1 MQTIAAR
8 REDERLVSAKETFG
22 RTKRIVNLTGTK
34 RLSVAP
40 QSSATSASA
49 NSPPVIVSEGL
60 TIGYQLHRERKKLTA
75 LRDFTL
81 TVNRGEFVVL
91 VGPSGCGKTTFINA
105 ISGLVQ
111 PWEGT
116 IEVNGRP
123 VTGPGPDRGM
133 VFQDYA
139 LMPWRSVESNIRM
152 PFELQKL
159 GLSKQ
164 EMDERVRR
172 CVELVGLTGFE
183 KSYPYELSGGMKQR
197 VGIARAL
204 VCEPD
209 ILLADEPFAAIDAM
223 TREAMQSELE
233 RIVSKTQQTV
243 VFITHSI
250 DEAITLADRV
260 VVISFRPG
268 RIKEV
273 VDINLP
279 RPRFDRDLKI
289 LPEYGELH
297 DHIWRLVKDEA
308 FQSARGAGR

>member
-1 MQTIAAR
+1 MASKRQST
-8 REDERLVSAKETFG
+8 VSNG
-22 RTKRIVNLTGTK
+22 SRTGVRTMGE
-34 RLSVAP
+34 
-40 QSSATSASA
+40 
-49 NSPPVIVSEGL
+49 PVIVSESL
-60 TIGYQLHRERKKLTA
+60 TIGYELHRERKKLTA
-75 LRDFTL
+75 LRDISL
-81 TVNRGEFVVL
+81 TVNRGEFIVL

-105 ISGLVQ
+105 VSGLVE
-111 PWEGT
+111 PWEGK

-123 VTGPGPDRGM
+123 VTGPGPDRAM

-139 LMPWRSVESNIRM
+139 LMPWRTVESNVRM
-152 PFELQKL
+152 PFELQDL
-159 GLSKQ
+159 GLSKF
-164 EMDERVRR
+164 EMDKRVDHFLD
-172 CVELVGLTGFE
+172 LVGLDGFRR
-183 KSYPYELSGGMKQR
+183 SYPYELSGGMKQR

-233 RIVSKTQQTV
+233 RIVSKTGQTV

-268 RIKEV
+268 RIKEI
-273 VDINLP
+273 VDIDLP
-279 RPRFDRDLKI
+279 RPRFDRDLKT
-289 LPEYGELH
+289 LPEYGKLY

-308 FQSARGAGR
+308 FQAARGENR

>member
-1 MQTIAAR
+1 MSTDRLGAAAISR
-8 REDERLVSAKETFG
+8 PPP
-22 RTKRIVNLTGTK
+22 
-34 RLSVAP
+34 AP
-40 QSSATSASA
+40 AIGE
-49 NSPPVIVSEGL
+49 PIIVSKDV
-60 TIGYQLHRERKKLTA
+60 TIGYTLHRERKRLTA
-75 LRDFTL
+75 LRDITL

-105 ISGLVQ
+105 VSGLVT

-116 IEVNGRP
+116 IEVNGKP
-123 VTGPGPDRGM
+123 VTGPGPDRAM

-139 LMPWRSVESNIRM
+139 LMPWRTVESNVRL
-152 PFELQKL
+152 PFEFQNL
-159 GLSKQ
+159 GLSKP
-164 EMDERVRR
+164 EMEERVDRFL
-172 CVELVGLTGFE
+172 ELVGLRSFK

-204 VCEPD
+204 VSEPD

-233 RIVSKTQQTV
+233 RIVSKTGQTV

-260 VVISFRPG
+260 AVISFRPG
-268 RIKEV
+268 RIKEI
-273 VDINLP
+273 VDIDLP

-289 LPEYGELH
+289 LPEYGKLY

-308 FQSARGAGR
+308 FQAARGENR

>member
-1 MQTIAAR
+1 MA
-8 REDERLVSAKETFG
+8 E
-22 RTKRIVNLTGTK
+22 
-34 RLSVAP
+34 
-40 QSSATSASA
+40 
-49 NSPPVIVSEGL
+49 
-60 TIGYQLHRERKKLTA
+60 
-75 LRDFTL
+75 
-81 TVNRGEFVVL
+81 VVL
-91 VGPSGCGKTTFINA
+91 EHVYKRFGNVTAVQDFNLEIDDAEFMVFVGPSGCGKTTYINA
-105 ISGLVQ
+105 VSGLVQ

-123 VTGPGPDRGM
+123 VTGPGPDRAM

-139 LMPWRSVESNIRM
+139 LMPWRTVESNVRM
-152 PFELQKL
+152 PFEFQNL

-164 EMDERVRR
+164 EIDERIRR
-172 CVELVGLTGFE
+172 CLDLVDLTGFE

-204 VCEPD
+204 VTQPD

-223 TREAMQSELE
+223 TREAMQGELE
-233 RIVSKTQQTV
+233 RIVTSTRQTV

-268 RIKEV
+268 RVKEV

-279 RPRFDRDLKI
+279 RPRFDYDVKL
-289 LPEYGELH
+289 LPEYGELR

-308 FQSARGAGR
+308 LQAARGEK

>member
-1 MQTIAAR
+1 MSYTTLSAAR
-8 REDERLVSAKETFG
+8 DLAKTPASAKGEP
-22 RTKRIVNLTGTK
+22 I
-34 RLSVAP
+34 
-40 QSSATSASA
+40 
-49 NSPPVIVSEGL
+49 IVSKGV
-60 TIGYQLHRERKKLTA
+60 TIGYTLHRERKRLTA
-75 LRDFTL
+75 LRDITL
-81 TVNRGEFVVL
+81 TVKRGEFVVL

-105 ISGLVQ
+105 VSGLVT

-116 IEVNGRP
+116 IEVNGKP
-123 VTGPGPDRGM
+123 VTGPGPDRAM

-139 LMPWRSVESNIRM
+139 LMPWRTVELNVRM
-152 PFELQKL
+152 PFEFQNL
-159 GLSKQ
+159 GLSQQ
-164 EMDERVRR
+164 EMDERVDRFL
-172 CVELVGLTGFE
+172 ELVGLRSFR

-204 VCEPD
+204 VTEPD

-233 RIVSKTQQTV
+233 RIVSKTGQTV

-260 VVISFRPG
+260 AVISFRPG
-268 RIKEV
+268 RIKEI
-273 VDINLP
+273 VDIDLP

-289 LPEYGELH
+289 LPEYGKLY

-308 FQSARGAGR
+308 FQAARGENR

>member
-1 MQTIAAR
+1 MSIARPSEAR
-8 REDERLVSAKETFG
+8 R
-22 RTKRIVNLTGTK
+22 
-34 RLSVAP
+34 VARA
-40 QSSATSASA
+40 ATPARGE
-49 NSPPVIVSEGL
+49 PVIVSKDL
-60 TIGYQLHRERKKLTA
+60 TIGYTLHRERKKLTA
-75 LRDFTL
+75 LRDITL

-105 ISGLVQ
+105 VSGLVA

-116 IEVNGRP
+116 IEVNGKP
-123 VTGPGPDRGM
+123 VTGPGPDRAM

-139 LMPWRSVESNIRM
+139 LMPWRTVESNVRM
-152 PFELQKL
+152 PFELQDL
-159 GLSKQ
+159 GFSKH
-164 EMDERVRR
+164 EMNERVDR
-172 CVELVGLTGFE
+172 VLDLVGLTAFK

-233 RIVSKTQQTV
+233 RIVSKTGQTV

-268 RIKEV
+268 RIKEIV
-273 VDINLP
+273 KIDLP
-279 RPRFDRDLKI
+279 RPRFDRDLKT
-289 LPEYGELH
+289 LPKYGELY

-308 FQSARGAGR
+308 FQAARGENR

>member
-1 MQTIAAR
+1 MT
-8 REDERLVSAKETFG
+8 TPH
-22 RTKRIVNLTGTK
+22 
-34 RLSVAP
+34 LSRGGAVAP
-40 QSSATSASA
+40 ARFGAVSQAVV
-49 NSPPVIVSEGL
+49 PVIVSKGL
-60 TIGYQLHRERKKLTA
+60 TVGYNLHRERKRLTA
-75 LRDFTL
+75 LKNISL
-81 TVNRGEFVVL
+81 TVHRGEFLVL

-105 ISGLVQ
+105 IAGLLQ
-111 PWEGT
+111 PWEGS

-123 VTGPGPDRGM
+123 VIGPGPDRAM

-139 LMPWRSVESNIRM
+139 LMPWRTVESNIRM

-159 GLSKQ
+159 GLSKE

-172 CVELVGLTGFE
+172 YIELVDLSGFE

-204 VCEPD
+204 VSEPD

-223 TREAMQSELE
+223 TREAMQGELE
-233 RIVSKTQQTV
+233 RFVAKTGQTV

-260 VVISFRPG
+260 AVVSYRPG

-273 VDINLP
+273 VDVNLP
-279 RPRFDRDLKI
+279 RPRFDYDVKL
-289 LPEYGELH
+289 LPEYGALR
-297 DHIWRLVKDEA
+297 DHIWQLVKDEA
-308 FQSARGAGR
+308 LQTARGGQQ

>member
-1 MQTIAAR
+1 MRFGESKQT
-8 REDERLVSAKETFG
+8 G
-22 RTKRIVNLTGTK
+22 
-34 RLSVAP
+34 
-40 QSSATSASA
+40 SASGHSRHRPR
-49 NSPPVIVSEGL
+49 NQPVIVSRGL
-60 TIGYQLHRERKKLTA
+60 TIGYKLHRERKKLTA
-75 LRDFTL
+75 LRDISL

-105 ISGLVQ
+105 VSGLIE

-123 VTGPGPDRGM
+123 VTGPGPDRAM

-139 LMPWRSVESNIRM
+139 LMPWRTVESNVRM
-152 PFELQKL
+152 PFEFQKL
-159 GLSKQ
+159 GLSKE

-172 CVELVGLTGFE
+172 CLELVDLTGFE
-183 KSYPYELSGGMKQR
+183 RSFPYELSGGMKQR

-204 VCEPD
+204 VTEPD

-223 TREAMQSELE
+223 TRAAMQSELE
-233 RIVSKTQQTV
+233 RIVANTRQTV

-268 RIKEV
+268 RIKEI
-273 VDINLP
+273 VDVNLP
-279 RPRFDRDLKI
+279 RPRFDYDVKM
-289 LPEYGELH
+289 LPEFGELY

-308 FQSARGAGR
+308 LQASRGAK

>member
-1 MQTIAAR
+1 MQTIASHQDDR
-8 REDERLVSAKETFG
+8 RSEGAGGVSG
-22 RTKRIVNLTGTK
+22 RTGGIVGFTGTS
-34 RLSVAP
+34 RLSAAQDP
-40 QSSATSASA
+40 SAT
-49 NSPPVIVSEGL
+49 PLGDEPVIVSEGL
-60 TIGYQLHRERKKLTA
+60 TIGYKLHRERKKLTA
-75 LRDFTL
+75 LRDITL
-81 TVNRGEFVVL
+81 SVNRGEFVVL

-105 ISGLVQ
+105 ISGLVE
-111 PWEGT
+111 PWEGR
-116 IEVNGRP
+116 IEVNGKP
-123 VTGPGPDRGM
+123 VTGPGPDRAM

-139 LMPWRSVESNIRM
+139 LMPWRTVESNIRM
-152 PFELQKL
+152 PFEFQNL

-164 EMDERVRR
+164 QRDARVSS
-172 CVELVGLTGFE
+172 CIELVGLTGFE
-183 KSYPYELSGGMKQR
+183 RSYPYELSGGMKQR

-233 RIVSKTQQTV
+233 RIVAKTRQTV

-279 RPRFDRDLKI
+279 RPRFDYDLKT
-289 LPEYGELH
+289 LPEYGELY
-297 DHIWRLVKDEA
+297 DRIWRLVKDEA
-308 FQSARGAGR
+308 FQAARGASQ